1 MHRQVLY
8 LINKAIL
15 AIFIRQCQ
23 PPKNEHNC
31 LNDMGLCL
39 SPGVHQLKTKDQI
52 FSIVKGDN
60 VEQNMKTSVA
70 SRSYITD
77 QLNRE

>member
-15 AIFIRQCQ
+15 AIFICQCQ

-31 LNDMGLCL
+31 LKDMGLCL
-39 SPGVHQLKTKDQI
+39 NPRVHQLKIKDQI